1 MTSWVASLERR
12 LLPEGDV
19 DVNGHALLSEPGVR
33 ARSLGLL
40 YLAGGALALL
50 SMLLPQPHGE
60 NEEIIYAVIAVG
72 ILAGATLSV
81 FARRLPLHTF
91 DAGLALAAVLCT
103 VGIYAT
109 GQGMSVY
116 AMFYVWLAMAAA
128 YFSSGRQAAAHVAMV
143 AVGYAAV
150 LAMRDSPDAV
160 ERWLITV
167 GTAVVAALFVGLL
180 RRRVQVLVSR
190 LSRAVDD
197 LGVAARTD
205 SLTGL
210 LNRRGFEAR
219 FEAELERSRRS
230 GSPLALLV
238 GDLDWFK
245 RLNDSFG
252 HPVGDRALEKLSTV
266 LTAHSRRIDTVARIG
281 GEEFAML
288 LPGSDAH
295 GAFMF
300 AERVRVAVQDC
311 FAEEAVL
318 LTISFGIA
326 TFPHSA
332 RNAELVLGAADE
344 ALYAAK
350 RMGRNRS
357 VIHNPE
363 LRSLSL
369 AAEGAGEGI
378 QVATVVTLAEALD
391 LRDART
397 AQHSQTVGRYAEL
410 MARRLGL
417 GEERVE
423 RVRLA
428 GIVHDVGKIAV
439 PDAILLKAGP
449 LGPDEWVEL
458 CKHPETGARLL
469 GGAKLDDVRAW
480 VLAHH
485 ERPDGRGYPLGLS
498 DDEIPLE
505 AKILAV
511 ADAYE
516 AMTSDRVY
524 RAALGPEVARD
535 ELLAGTGTQFD
546 PAVVDALLVALE
558 APGALVA

>member
-1 MTSWVASLERR
+1 MKSWVASLERR

-19 DVNGHALLSEPGVR
+19 EADGHALLSAPGVR
-33 ARSLGLL
+33 ARLLGLL
-40 YLAGGALALL
+40 YLAGGSLALL
-50 SMLLPQPHGE
+50 SMVLPQPRGE
-60 NEEIIYAVIAVG
+60 NEGVIYGVIAVG
-72 ILAGATLSV
+72 LLTGAILSFFAG
-81 FARRLPLHTF
+81 RLPNRSF
-91 DAGLALAAVLCT
+91 AAGLALATALCT

-109 GQGMSVY
+109 GQSTSVY
-116 AMFYVWLAMAAA
+116 AMFYVWLALAAA
-128 YFSSGRQAAAHVAMV
+128 YFLPARGAATHVAFV
-143 AVGYAAV
+143 AVAYGSV
-150 LAMRDSPDAV
+150 LLLRDTPDPI
-160 ERWLITV
+160 ERWLITL
-167 GTAVVAALFVGLL
+167 GTAAVAGLFVGLL
-180 RRRVQVLVSR
+180 RRRVQLLVTR

-205 SLTGL
+205 PLTGL
-210 LNRRGFEAR
+210 LNRRGFQSM

-230 GSPLALLV
+230 GAPLALLV
-238 GDLDWFK
+238 GDLDFFK

-252 HPVGDRALEKLSTV
+252 HLVGDRALEKLSGI
-266 LTAHSRRIDTVARIG
+266 LTQHSRRIDTLARIG
-281 GEEFAML
+281 GEEFALL
-288 LPGSDAH
+288 LPCSDAH

-300 AERVRVAVQDC
+300 AERVRTAVQES
-311 FAEEAVL
+311 FAQEALL

-326 TFPHSA
+326 TFPESA

-363 LRSLSL
+363 LRSLST
-369 AAEGAGEGI
+369 AAEDASGGI
-378 QVATVVTLAEALD
+378 EVATVVTLAEALD

-417 GEERVE
+417 DEEHVE

-439 PDAILLKAGP
+439 PDAILLKPGA
-449 LGPDEWVEL
+449 LSAEEWAEL
-458 CKHPETGARLL
+458 RKHPETGARLL
-469 GGAKLDDVRAW
+469 GGAQLDDVRAW

-485 ERPDGRGYPLGLS
+485 ERPDGRGYPLGLG
-498 DDEIPLE
+498 DDDIPLE

-511 ADAYE
+511 ADASE

-524 RAALGPEVARD
+524 RQALGPSAARD
-535 ELLAGTGTQFD
+535 ELLTGASTQFD
-546 PAVVDALLVALE
+546 PAVVEALLAALE
-558 APGALVA
+558 APGALVV